1 MPSPSCASYF
11 AMVTADAAR
20 IMIVAMD
27 MAMDITVVR
36 QTGIPDLFEV
46 PQYTLQERFVPP
58 PQILA
63 HPCPC
68 PVLLSH
74 LLPVP

>member
-1 MPSPSCASYF
+1 
-11 AMVTADAAR
+11 MVTAGADR
-20 IMIVAMD
+20 VMVVAMD
-27 MAMDITVVR
+27 MAMVMIVVR
-36 QTGIPDLFEV
+36 QTGIRDLFEV

-74 LLPVP
+74 LLPIP

>member
-1 MPSPSCASYF
+1 
-11 AMVTADAAR
+11 MVTADAAR

-27 MAMDITVVR
+27 MAMVMIVVR
-36 QTGIPDLFEV
+36 QTGIRDLFEV
-46 PQYTLQERFVPP
+46 PQYTLQEGFVPP
-58 PQILA
+58 HQILS

-74 LLPVP
+74 LLPIP